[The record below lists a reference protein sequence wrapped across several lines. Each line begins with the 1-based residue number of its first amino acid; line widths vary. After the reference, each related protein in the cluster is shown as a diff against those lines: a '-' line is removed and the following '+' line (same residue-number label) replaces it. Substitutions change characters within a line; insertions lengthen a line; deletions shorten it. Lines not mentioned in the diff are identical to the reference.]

1 MDKRKKF
8 KAALALA
15 GITREEFARQH
26 GVSAQL
32 IFYVLR
38 DRRHSKRIAQ
48 AIDQFI
54 EEQFVKAGLQHEKA
68 A

>member
-15 GITREEFARQH
+15 GITREEFARRH
-26 GVSAQL
+26 GVTPTM

-38 DRRHSKRIAQ
+38 DHRHSKRISK
-48 AIDQFI
+48 AIDHFI